1 MKMTQSTVRVGGGEK
16 KKGRNQPTTQVPLS
30 SAKSSSPQKI
40 GVSNDLGK
48 ISLNGEYH
56 KSVIILT
63 LSFGMDSTYP
73 DKRTIL
79 TEILVQL
86 PTSCRG

>member
-1 MKMTQSTVRVGGGEK
+1 MVRVGGGEK

-30 SAKSSSPQKI
+30 STKSSSPQKI

-56 KSVIILT
+56 KSVKIG
-63 LSFGMDSTYP
+63 FF
-73 DKRTIL
+73 
-79 TEILVQL
+79 LVWIP
-86 PTSCRG
+86 PTQISRPF